1 MDTTLT
7 LGEIGWLLIIIAV
20 IVLLIYIIMLVRSL
34 IPTVKKMNE
43 VLEDV
48 QAITHAASETTE
60 TLQHAIGNM
69 SESTSILYQSIK
81 GNQNVIAA
89 FTSLINAITSLRS
102 IISRIF
108 EK

>member
-7 LGEIGWLLIIIAV
+7 LGELGWLIIGIAV
-20 IVLLIYIIMLVRSL
+20 IVLLIYIIILVRSL

-48 QAITHAASETTE
+48 QAITHVASETTE

-89 FTSLINAITSLRS
+89 LTSLINAITSLKN
-102 IISRIF
+102 IVSRIF